1 MAIKIVQTINK
12 ISPTISV
19 ASTSSGLPLKSGYIR
34 VSTGSTG
41 AYVAI
46 GTDPIATVNS
56 FHIPPYS
63 SEVIKETLIRQ
74 RISGI
79 TTGSTTVVDFGNQN
93 GNYFNVGDYVAIQ
106 DASPAGI
113 NTVHVPVVSVTT
125 STATLAYNSSSVT
138 GVTVSGDSS
147 LTKSVKISALGQG
160 AGSDVS
166 ISEIVLLVS
175 E

>member
-12 ISPTISV
+12 ISPTVSV
-19 ASTSSGLPLKSGYIR
+19 ASTSTGIPLKSGYIR

-46 GTDPIATVNS
+46 GTDPIATANS

-63 SEVIKETLIRQ
+63 AEVIKETLIRQ

-79 TTGSTTVVDFGNQN
+79 TTGTTTVVDFGNQN

-106 DASPAGI
+106 DASPVGI
-113 NTVHVPVVSVTT
+113 NTVHVPVVSVTS

-147 LTKSVKISALGQG
+147 LTKSVKISALGQD